1 MAMSDGQSF
10 IDRLRSLADDV
21 DSQEQLLEIKKTKL
35 KELKAEQESLQEDL
49 DTVGS
54 DWDPSAYIDGVH
66 IDDLSDGEDYGHSEF
81 EEALQQQIWD
91 MCSEEESLLEE
102 IEELRG
108 SFLEELKKLMSFVL
122 DPSKVGNVKH
132 DELGGKTPAAVWECF
147 ITALL
152 QVDDHI
158 VDSVERVGG
167 ANDVGIDI
175 LLRNIR
181 AGTNTQV
188 VQVKRGKFLSIGKG
202 NAIVLQLV
210 GSMVYY
216 GVEKGALY
224 CSENR
229 SALTDRTKKVMKAF
243 EEKGYTIRVF
253 CKEDIELRLEY
264 GSRECSCFIDQLI
277 DSLKEA
283 D

>member
-1 MAMSDGQSF
+1 MSDSQSF

-21 DSQEQLLEIKKTKL
+21 DSQEKLLDTKKT
-35 KELKAEQESLQEDL
+35 ELKNLMDEEESLEEHL
-49 DTVGS
+49 DNIGS
-54 DWDPSAYIDGVH
+54 DCDPSAYIDGVH
-66 IDDLSDGEDYGHSEF
+66 IDDLSDGEGASHSALSEVLEQKIWQTRR
-81 EEALQQQIWD
+81 EERDLRK
-91 MCSEEESLLEE
+91 E
-102 IEELRG
+102 IKGLRG
-108 SFLEELKKLMSFVL
+108 RFLEELKKLLNFVL
-122 DPSKVGNVKH
+122 DPSKVGNAKH

-152 QVDDHI
+152 QVDDTCN
-158 VDSVERVGG
+158 DSVEHVGG

-175 LLRNIR
+175 LLRDIR

-188 VQVKRGKFLSIGKG
+188 VQVKRGKFLSSGKG

-216 GVEKGALY
+216 GVKKGALY
-224 CSENR
+224 CSEKR
-229 SALTDRTKKVMKAF
+229 SVLTDHTKKVMKAF

-253 CKEDIELRLEY
+253 CKEDIELLLEY
-264 GSRECSCFIDQLI
+264 ASRKCSYFIDQLI